1 MNRVSTQY
9 CGWYQ
14 TKTKDLELTMKIT
27 FNSDVLFSLTSAEEE
42 KMLEALHEYLDNMFF
57 AN

>member
-1 MNRVSTQY
+1 M
-9 CGWYQ
+9 
-14 TKTKDLELTMKIT
+14 DLEPIMKIT
-27 FNSDVLFSLTSAEEE
+27 FNADVLFSLTSAEEE